1 MMKEKK
7 KFISEVDL
15 NKSSVACSPCLK
27 ECKKI
32 NESVNNRK
40 MSEIKTEEVPH
51 ILKVFNF

>member
-1 MMKEKK
+1 MVKVKK

-32 NESVNNRK
+32 NERVNNRK

>member
-1 MMKEKK
+1 MVKEKE
-7 KFISEVDL
+7 KFIAEVDL

-32 NESVNNRK
+32 NERVNNRK

>member
-1 MMKEKK
+1 MKNQK
-7 KFISEVDL
+7 KFISEIDL

-32 NESVNNRK
+32 NERVNKRK

>member
-1 MMKEKK
+1 MVKEKE

-32 NESVNNRK
+32 NKRINNRK
-40 MSEIKTEEVPH
+40 ISEIKIEEVPH
-51 ILKVFNF
+51 ILKVFDF

>member
-1 MMKEKK
+1 MVKEKK

-32 NESVNNRK
+32 NERVNNRK
-40 MSEIKTEEVPH
+40 MSEIKTEEGPH

>member
-1 MMKEKK
+1 MVKERE

-32 NESVNNRK
+32 NERVNNRK